1 MTENNPAVVDPVT
14 EIVTTSAVATIA
26 VLATTVVAVTQYIL
40 RRAAKTKHVHC
51 GSNTRV
57 PSHSAGCHELYLNS
71 EQAARCMDA
80 AGSISLGTSILRI
93 DALAADAECALLLK
107 EAEAAV
113 EIRSRVRACAGA
125 FSHRQPRFRMP
136 VVNFLVSKSP
146 GLTLC
151 DAILRRALVRISE
164 AVPGLVAQQ
173 LGEAAE
179 SSFHNII
186 GNRALQFSEGEPAVN
201 VYYAGGEFSPHEDK
215 QRLTVLL
222 ALSDAAS
229 GTFSGGGTAF
239 WSKQESGSI
248 DTHAQSAPPSV
259 TVHAPAGSALI
270 FCGEVTHGALPVI
283 SGQRAVFVASF
294 GPVGADY
301 RHPSRIS
308 MGEWIIAAARRH
320 VAQKYRSWCR

>member
-146 GLTLC
+146 GHTLC
-151 DAILRRALVRISE
+151 DAILRRALVRILE

-222 ALSDAAS
+222 ALKSARTKRPTKLRHLRLAHRRTGKQASLRYPREGLACYVQSVGKTIHPPARSAAMS
-229 GTFSGGGTAF
+229 VG
-239 WSKQESGSI
+239 KR
-248 DTHAQSAPPSV
+248 SAPSLV
-259 TVHAPAGSALI
+259 
-270 FCGEVTHGALPVI
+270 
-283 SGQRAVFVASF
+283 
-294 GPVGADY
+294 
-301 RHPSRIS
+301 
-308 MGEWIIAAARRH
+308 
-320 VAQKYRSWCR
+320 